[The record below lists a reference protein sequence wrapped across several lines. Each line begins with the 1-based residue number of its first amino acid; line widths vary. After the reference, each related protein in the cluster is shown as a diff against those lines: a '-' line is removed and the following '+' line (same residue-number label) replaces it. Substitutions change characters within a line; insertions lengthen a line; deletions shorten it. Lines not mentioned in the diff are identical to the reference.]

1 MQQMAMTIWK
11 GILVITKIIIHLVI
25 TTPIQLQIMIQT
37 TMIELMT
44 ITEAIKGKKIILRM
58 EVISEITIHIMIE
71 MVI

>member
-58 EVISEITIHIMIE
+58 EMISEITIHIMIE